1 MKIAIYTIALKSM
14 VQMDRWANSAADADY
29 RTVADSGSTD
39 DTGEAPTIQV
49 TTKEV
54 GVTV

>member
-1 MKIAIYTIALKSM
+1 M